1 MKLKYVAIGTMAAS
15 LLLGACDINI
25 NTGSNDDS
33 TTITSKVKRMI
44 AKRIITVV
52 NHLAINQQTP
62 TITVMRIQT
71 LQNILQKSGYLF
83 LKIKIIT

>member
-1 MKLKYVAIGTMAAS
+1 MKLKYVAIGTMVAS

-33 TTITSKVKRMI
+33 NNDNKQSQKNDS
-44 AKRIITVV
+44 KRIITVV